1 MRRILEISILA
12 VALVCAW
19 GCGAWSGF
27 RADDEVVAS
36 VGETPLY
43 RSELAAAMP
52 SGLSAQDSVAYAEAY
67 IDKWIVGQ
75 LKQEEAAKV
84 LPKADADIE
93 RLVQE
98 YRRSLLIHR
107 LDSHYLDAEPCGE
120 ISKQEIE
127 AYYNAHKAD
136 FCIST
141 PMVKGEIV
149 AIAEDYR
156 RLDQLV
162 KWFESSK
169 EEHRTDFVESC
180 RKNNFPLLQFNEWV
194 SFSDFLSNLPLVRTS
209 QHEDMLSNRKVQ
221 RIHYNKNN
229 YYYRITAVLKAGD
242 TMPLDMAEE
251 SIRHILIGQHRA
263 EVIRRHEERLKTGA
277 FKSGYAKINK

>member
-169 EEHRTDFVESC
+169 AEHRADFVELC
-180 RKNNFPLLQFNEWV
+180 RKNNFLHLQFEEWV
-194 SFSDFLSNLPLVRTS
+194 SFSDFLSNLPLLRNASNTKL
-209 QHEDMLSNRKVQ
+209 LSNRKTQ
-221 RIHYNKNN
+221 KIHHDKT
-229 YYYRITAVLKAGD
+229 YYYFRITSALKVGD
-242 TMPLDMAEE
+242 TMPLDMVKEN
-251 SIRHILIGQHRA
+251 IRQILINRHRA
-263 EVIRRHEERLKTGA
+263 EVIHRQEERIMNNA
-277 FKSGYAKINK
+277 ISSGHAKIYE